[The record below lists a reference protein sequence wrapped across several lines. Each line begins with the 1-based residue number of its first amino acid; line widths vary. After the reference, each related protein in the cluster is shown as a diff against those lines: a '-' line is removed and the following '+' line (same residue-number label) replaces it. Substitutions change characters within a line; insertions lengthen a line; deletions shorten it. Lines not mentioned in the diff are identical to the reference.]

1 MTEQLVTQW
10 IVHYGYFAVF
20 FLLIFGIIWLPIPD
34 EWLLVLAGYLVFR
47 DILAFAPTVLVAGLG
62 SICGLTA
69 SYFFGRTSTN
79 LVLAVMDAGSPSA
92 KRASS
97 VRNTGSKT
105 WADGP

>member
-20 FLLIFGIIWLPIPD
+20 FLLIFGIIGLPIPD

-47 DILAFAPTVLVAGLG
+47 DILAFAPRVLVAGLG

-79 LVLAVMDAGSPSA
+79 PGLCRYGRLFSISEDSLQSA
-92 KRASS
+92 R
-97 VRNTGSKT
+97 V
-105 WADGP
+105 WL